1 MRTLK
6 RSYSLFTKYSAT
18 LGLLLIA
25 GCAPPIACPGFNS
38 KAPSAS
44 AQSQGVINVAIDGS
58 GSMKGFSAVSDSTFN
73 KTLEELDTTLG
84 ISSALGFSSSSTK
97 VSRIG
102 KESTPS
108 NKISIVPGLSILAAR
123 RPEFFEEKRGHWPKV
138 SSSIEQF
145 VSKEPSSID
154 ILISDLEPDNAS
166 IKQFVSAIKPKLEFD
181 GGIRGFLPWRR
192 TFNQGNQLAII
203 GIRSQFSGGVFP
215 TVQGNFRSFPYT
227 GLRPFYVV
235 ALGPTDKVEKI
246 IDRLSAN
253 NGVNKFLQVSRFS
266 SNPSNGKTEFI
277 NLEKT
282 SITTASCLVPVF
294 ALSQGL
300 SGKLRV
306 DNPNR
311 WLLAMKQRGCT
322 TQPVDIK
329 FITDPLL
336 GFGDG
341 FVSDPSYFI
350 SNNTSIP
357 TVNLSEKG
365 AIVSTRFMSFNGVI
379 NHLDISADASRLD
392 QERWTNWNTSGTKL
406 EGDKTQRL
414 LALIQTIRGET
425 DQFALQRF
433 RTRYSPVR
441 ICAAVKG

>member
-6 RSYSLFTKYSAT
+6 RHYSLFTKYSAT

-138 SSSIEQF
+138 SSSIDQF

-181 GGIRGFLPWRR
+181 GGIRGFLPWRKS
-192 TFNQGNQLAII
+192 NIQGNELVII

-215 TVQGNFRSFPYT
+215 TVQGNFKSFPYT

-235 ALGPTDKVEKI
+235 ALGPTAKVEKI
-246 IDRLSAN
+246 VDRLAR
-253 NGVNKFLQVSRFS
+253 NKGLSRFLQVSRFS
-266 SNPSNGKTEFI
+266 SNPNNGKTEFV
-277 NLEKT
+277 NLAKT
-282 SITTASCLVPVF
+282 SITPASCLVPVF

-306 DNPNR
+306 ANPNR

-322 TQPVDIK
+322 TQQVDIK
-329 FITDPLL
+329 F
-336 GFGDG
+336 
-341 FVSDPSYFI
+341 VSDPVIGFGTGAISDPTYFT
-350 SNNTSIP
+350 SNNSAVSSISF
-357 TVNLSEKG
+357 SEAG
-365 AIVSTRFMSFNGVI
+365 ATVSTRFLSLPGVI
-379 NHLDISADASRLD
+379 NQLNIGADSAKIDE
-392 QERWTNWNTSGTKL
+392 ERWSNWNTSGTKL

-414 LALIQTIRGET
+414 LALVQAIRGET
-425 DQFALQRF
+425 DQYALQKF
-433 RTRYSPVR
+433 SSRYSPVR
-441 ICAAVKG
+441 ICAAVRG